1 MARKDKHGGHTWVAV
16 KERDEYKVR
25 CRACSSVMY
34 PRDWWT
40 HACLDIGVEGSS
52 SQSLST
58 KNLSKNEQEGGS
70 NESS

>member
-1 MARKDKHGGHTWVAV
+1 
-16 KERDEYKVR
+16 
-25 CRACSSVMY
+25 MY

-40 HACLDIGVEGSS
+40 HACQDIGVEGSS

-58 KNLSKNEQEGGS
+58 KSLSKNEQEGGS